1 MNTQYRCQNENRR
14 RLVAEQAPPK
24 LNGIDYLEV
33 ASADQKTLRIF
44 FLHNL
49 PGQPGPVPSGP
60 ALTKNNVVIEGGVRV
75 EGVGVSSAVSS
86 GKTLTVTV
94 DKRGDFSTYT
104 LRIVASRTGQQP
116 PPGFDPQLSA
126 APFSFKVD
134 CPSEFDCE
142 RQVECPPDVLIEPE
156 LSYLAK
162 DYASFRRLMLD
173 RLSVIMPDWRE
184 RNPADAHIA
193 LIELLAY
200 VGDHL
205 SYYQDAVATEAYL
218 GAARRRISARR
229 HARLLDY
236 RMHDGCNARAWVFL
250 EVAGDA
256 DGKTLPVG
264 TTLLTRGE
272 DGERVFPAS
281 KLNEKLTPK
290 PHPKLNEKT
299 SPSPTVFETMH
310 DLRMIAA
317 HNSVGFYTWGDD
329 DCCLP
334 ARATRATLLDAN
346 DGLSLRAGDVL
357 IFEEARSPI
366 TGLTA
371 DADPSR
377 RHAVRLKEVTP
388 TVDPLNN
395 KKLVEIVWH
404 EADAL
409 PFPLCLTAR
418 ISDESGSAQLKEVS
432 VARGNVVLADHGLT
446 RREALAPDSFGEG
459 ERYQPQLQHT
469 GISFSEKYD
478 HDLAQ
483 LLPAAK
489 ALRQDPQNALPSG
502 ADEDRLQP
510 MSLWD
515 GDEVWIAQRELL
527 GSDRFKADFVA
538 EVERDGRVY
547 LRFGDGVLGK
557 QPAAGSRFAA
567 TYRIGNG
574 RAGNVGAD
582 SITRIATGFTG
593 ILGVRNP
600 LPAAG
605 GVEAETMEEARQY
618 APQAFRT
625 QERAVTEADYA
636 EVTERHAEVQK
647 AAATFRWTGS
657 WHTVFITIDRKGGLS
672 VRKDPLF
679 LREIRR
685 HIERY
690 RMAGYDLEI
699 NDPIPVPLEIK
710 LQVCVKQGYFR
721 SNVKQSLLSV
731 FGNRDL
737 PDGRRG
743 FFHPDNFTFGQPLY
757 LSRIYETAMAVAG
770 VSSVEVKIFQ
780 RQGQPPGDE
789 IKTGVLTPQALE
801 IIQLDNDPNFPE
813 NGKIEFDTQG
823 GL

>member
-1 MNTQYRCQNENRR
+1 
-14 RLVAEQAPPK
+14 V
-24 LNGIDYLEV
+24 
-33 ASADQKTLRIF
+33 
-44 FLHNL
+44 
-49 PGQPGPVPSGP
+49 
-60 ALTKNNVVIEGGVRV
+60 
-75 EGVGVSSAVSS
+75 
-86 GKTLTVTV
+86 
-94 DKRGDFSTYT
+94 
-104 LRIVASRTGQQP
+104 
-116 PPGFDPQLSA
+116 
-126 APFSFKVD
+126 
-134 CPSEFDCE
+134 
-142 RQVECPPDVLIEPE
+142 
-156 LSYLAK
+156 
-162 DYASFRRLMLD
+162 
-173 RLSVIMPDWRE
+173 
-184 RNPADAHIA
+184 
-193 LIELLAY
+193 
-200 VGDHL
+200 
-205 SYYQDAVATEAYL
+205 
-218 GAARRRISARR
+218 
-229 HARLLDY
+229 
-236 RMHDGCNARAWVFL
+236 
-250 EVAGDA
+250 
-256 DGKTLPVG
+256 
-264 TTLLTRGE
+264 
-272 DGERVFPAS
+272 
-281 KLNEKLTPK
+281 
-290 PHPKLNEKT
+290 
-299 SPSPTVFETMH
+299 
-310 DLRMIAA
+310 
-317 HNSVGFYTWGDD
+317 
-329 DCCLP
+329 
-334 ARATRATLLDAN
+334 
-346 DGLSLRAGDVL
+346 
-357 IFEEARSPI
+357 
-366 TGLTA
+366 
-371 DADPSR
+371 
-377 RHAVRLKEVTP
+377 
-388 TVDPLNN
+388 
-395 KKLVEIVWH
+395 
-404 EADAL
+404 
-409 PFPLCLTAR
+409 
-418 ISDESGSAQLKEVS
+418 
-432 VARGNVVLADHGLT
+432 
-446 RREALAPDSFGEG
+446 
-459 ERYQPQLQHT
+459 
-469 GISFSEKYD
+469 
-478 HDLAQ
+478 
-483 LLPAAK
+483 
-489 ALRQDPQNALPSG
+489 
-502 ADEDRLQP
+502 
-510 MSLWD
+510 
-515 GDEVWIAQRELL
+515 
-527 GSDRFKADFVA
+527 
-538 EVERDGRVY
+538 
-547 LRFGDGVLGK
+547 
-557 QPAAGSRFAA
+557 
-567 TYRIGNG
+567 G